1 MDLAFLKSYPPT
13 SKLFIDKMIRGKVEI
28 FEVLNWNTSVLGSVW
43 LTGARR
49 MMKSIQKSGN
59 GVVDMPV
66 NMLRKHGARM
76 SLQEALDR
84 VEKLKR
90 LSTSS
95 NPHEA
100 ALAAM
105 RLKSFDV
112 NAARSPRVDPS
123 PSAGASEEEGLEAD
137 QPVEI
142 LDEWPQIPYETLG
155 ELEAHQPQGK
165 GKVNWDELHFELLKI
180 AGRKGAD
187 ALIHIQLKGT
197 ADQKILAATALKF
210 LTPKEVLDIQQAKAL
225 EMEEKAYFEAQK
237 ERRDEAS
244 APNM

>member
-1 MDLAFLKSYPPT
+1 
-13 SKLFIDKMIRGKVEI
+13 
-28 FEVLNWNTSVLGSVW
+28 
-43 LTGARR
+43 
-49 MMKSIQKSGN
+49 
-59 GVVDMPV
+59 MPV

-123 PSAGASEEEGLEAD
+123 FSAGASEEEGLDAD

-155 ELEAHQPQGK
+155 ELEAHQPPGK

-180 AGRKGAD
+180 ASRKGAD

>member
-1 MDLAFLKSYPPT
+1 
-13 SKLFIDKMIRGKVEI
+13 
-28 FEVLNWNTSVLGSVW
+28 
-43 LTGARR
+43 
-49 MMKSIQKSGN
+49 
-59 GVVDMPV
+59 MPV

-84 VEKLKR
+84 AEKLKR
-90 LSTSS
+90 LSSSS

-112 NAARSPRVDPS
+112 NVARAARIDSSVADEESTDVDH
-123 PSAGASEEEGLEAD
+123 
-137 QPVEI
+137 PVEI
-142 LDEWPQIPYETLG
+142 LDDVPEVPYETIG

-165 GKVNWDELHFELLKI
+165 AKVNWDELHFELLKI
-180 AGRKGAD
+180 AARKGAD
-187 ALIHIQLKGT
+187 ALINVQLKGT
-197 ADQKILAATALKF
+197 VDQKILAATALKY
-210 LTPKEVLDIQQAKAL
+210 LTPKEVLDIQQSKAL

-244 APNM
+244 SPGL